1 MIADAVAMGN
11 RARRIARSGGGVM
24 KRMVLV
30 LIALTALAGVAAPAG
45 AVDAKTFYEQ
55 LDRAHY

>member
-1 MIADAVAMGN
+1 MGN